1 MTPCPRN
8 ASLKSNKFFTK
19 EVFIMYLTYSF
30 YELLWLFFIY
40 SFLGWVLETCASALR
55 RRHFANRGLVNAPFC
70 ILYGTTAVFIT
81 LFCGELHGFWLFGA
95 SMLLASISEW
105 IAGHLI
111 ELLFHKRWWD
121 YSHLPGNLDGY
132 ICLPVSLLWGVLG
145 FLMMQ
150 WGNRLLFDL
159 FRLIPAPVSSVLLW
173 TLGILLLLDIT
184 ASLMVSYG
192 KSRYT
197 EEWRSVDN
205 RLSAFTAR
213 LAAPIYRYIDARIL
227 KAYPQAK
234 PVASTKKKPDCFA
247 QGCCPDKIIWLF
259 LIGAFLGDITETL
272 YCRVVGGVWMSR
284 SSVVWGPFSIVWGL
298 AIAIFTLLLYKYRNS
313 SDRFLFLTGTLL
325 GGAYEYACSVFTEL
339 VFGQIF
345 WDYSALPFNLGGRIN
360 LLYCFFWG
368 IAAVVW
374 MKFLYPKFS
383 ALIEK
388 IPMRFGRHLTRILII
403 FMLCNITVSCMALA
417 RNTERAN
424 GIPATHSWQQI
435 MDERFDDARMDRIYP
450 NAKSANP

>member
-1 MTPCPRN
+1 
-8 ASLKSNKFFTK
+8 
-19 EVFIMYLTYSF
+19 MYLTYSF

-40 SFLGWVLETCASALR
+40 SFLGWLLKTCSSALR
-55 RRHFANRGLVNAPFC
+55 RRPFANQGLVNAPFY
-70 ILYGTTAVFIT
+70 ILHGTTAVFIT
-81 LFCGELHGFWLFGA
+81 LFCGELHGFWLFAA
-95 SMLLASISEW
+95 SMLLASVFEW

-111 ELLFHKRWWD
+111 ESLFHKRWWD
-121 YSHLPGNLDGY
+121 YSHLPFNLDGY

-150 WGNRLLFDL
+150 WGNRLLLDL
-159 FRLIPAPVSSVLLW
+159 FHLIPDPITSVLIW
-173 TLGILLLLDIT
+173 VLGILLVFDVT
-184 ASLMVSYG
+184 VS
-192 KSRYT
+192 
-197 EEWRSVDN
+197 
-205 RLSAFTAR
+205 
-213 LAAPIYRYIDARIL
+213 RIL

-234 PVASTKKKPDCFA
+234 PVSSTKKKPDCFA

-259 LIGAFLGDITETL
+259 LIGAFLGDLTETL
-272 YCRVVGGVWMSR
+272 YCRAVSGVWMSR

-298 AIAIFTLLLYKYRNS
+298 AIAIFTLFLYKYRNS
-313 SDRFLFLTGTLL
+313 SDRFLFLTGALL

-374 MKFLYPKFS
+374 MKFLYPKLS

-388 IPMRFGRHLTRILII
+388 IPMRLGRHLTRILVV
-403 FMLCNITVSCMALA
+403 FMLCNIAVSCMALM

-450 NAKSANP
+450 NAKDVK